1 MGHYLLDVA
10 DFPERAPRK
19 TPSYGNQGMVRRVMH
34 NNLFL
39 MDVTSEI
46 RMHPA
51 GRGGPSLTFDGKEPK
66 GTFEAELHP
75 GGKGFPSL
83 KMDSA
88 ELKHHHCKDTCSSD
102 VGSSNVHV
110 DSSRDTPIHA
120 ALTSSTLGEAVDGE
134 KCDPREIVR
143 KLHVNWGHASSQQLK
158 RAMAEADGR
167 ANSLIQYVDEVVGN
181 CDVCKAFDSAPAI
194 PVAGTSSVSAFNEKL
209 QVDLLFLDDIIVL
222 HVLDLFSRYSLLA
235 PVRSKNP
242 EEVWDAFCN
251 SWIAVFG

>member
-1 MGHYLLDVA
+1 
-10 DFPERAPRK
+10 
-19 TPSYGNQGMVRRVMH
+19 MH

-66 GTFEAELHP
+66 WKAQAELHP
-75 GGKGFPSL
+75 GGKGLPSL
-83 KMDSA
+83 KMDST
-88 ELKHHHCKDTCSSD
+88 ELKHHPSQDSSLSES
-102 VGSSNVHV
+102 VPSKKHV
-110 DSSRDTPIHA
+110 DSPRDTPIHT

-134 KCDPREIVR
+134 KSDPREIVR

-167 ANSLIQYVDEVVGN
+167 ANSLTQYVDEVVSN
-181 CDVCKAFDSAPAI
+181 CDVCRVFDSAPAI

-209 QVDLLFLDDIIVL
+209 QIDLFLT
-222 HVLDLFSRYSLLA
+222 FSLATPYSSQCDRKIRRRYGMPPATLGLRFLVSRGL
-235 PVRSKNP
+235 SKWTRV
-242 EEVWDAFCN
+242 EDGKM
-251 SWIAVFG
+251 IYG